1 MAVKLKKDAFVRNLI
16 KNHKLVN
23 HIDKAIGAGE
33 FTWSASFGAK
43 QGDDAFHPS
52 GDCIPSPYSL
62 YLSRMTDERRPLTA
76 SMLKTFQV
84 GHFWHAYIQHILVE
98 QLNFCTWEEVER
110 KGEKRWGDGRYQW
123 ATGSADVAPCRIPAQ
138 GDYLVDIKTMG
149 AFDFK
154 QNNIPS
160 WCAAKYEAQIN
171 IYMDWFDLEQA
182 IILCVSKDSPHDF
195 KEFLFRRNQPLIDAI
210 YSKWELVSHCL
221 AEDVEPDP
229 DYDPELPLTG
239 PRP

>member
-23 HIDKAIGAGE
+23 HIDKAIGTGE
-33 FTWSASFGAK
+33 FTWSASFGTK
-43 QGDDAFHPS
+43 KGDDAFHPS

-62 YLSRMTDERRPLTA
+62 YLSRHSEPRPHTA

-98 QLNFCTWEEVER
+98 QLNFCTWQEVER
-110 KGEKRWGDGRYQW
+110 KGQRRWAEKPYHW
-123 ATGSADVAPCRIPAQ
+123 ATGSADIAPCRIPSQ
-138 GDYLVDIKTMG
+138 GEFLVDIKTMG

-154 QNNIPS
+154 RQGLPT
-160 WCAAKYEAQIN
+160 WCAPKYEAQVN
-171 IYMDWFDLEQA
+171 IYMDWFDLDQA

-195 KEFLFRRNQPLIDAI
+195 KEYLFQRNQQLIDAI
-210 YSKWELVSHCL
+210 YDKWELVAHCL
-221 AEDVEPDP
+221 AEDVEPDQ

-239 PRP
+239 PRA